1 MATWKRLLTS
11 GDVATGTGAAGIV
24 NDGNDLVTQDHV
36 YEYVTQTITNLGA
49 GSVNTVRFTMDSGS
63 VDTSNDATVEFNIL
77 GGTGITTGTGTP
89 QANYD
94 GAITI
99 DADIAN
105 STNVGVASFS
115 SSQFNVSG
123 QGAVTVSNTVTFESG
138 NQTLATNGGTL
149 RLDAD
154 GALQLGFSVGQAI
167 AFQTDGTTFAV
178 MGYDQVDS
186 TLSLNVGTSEGTH
199 FLLDNL
205 GNGSIAGDWTV
216 GGDLVVS
223 GNTTTLNTE
232 QLTVEDPL
240 IQIGDTSVTTAVYE
254 STLGGEGGIKLSV
267 GTVDATTHY
276 AQFIHDES
284 DSRLTGWKAKPSEA
298 TESTRSYA
306 TSPAQ
311 SQGNVMIMDVADQ
324 ESVPGASDNGAGIGT
339 LVWVPQPGGAEFYIR
354 TA

>member
-11 GDVATGTGAAGIV
+11 GDVATGTGADGIV

-36 YEYVTQTITNLGA
+36 YEYVAQTITNLGA

-63 VDTSNDATVEFNIL
+63 VSASNDATVEYNIF

-89 QANYD
+89 QAGYN
-94 GAITI
+94 GAIKI
-99 DADIAN
+99 DADIA
-105 STNVGVASFS
+105 STTAVGVASFS
-115 SSQFNVSG
+115 SSQFNVTG

-138 NQTLATNGGTL
+138 NQTLATNGGAL
-149 RLDAD
+149 NLDAD
-154 GALQLGFSVGQAI
+154 GVLQLGFKSGEAI

-178 MGYDQVDS
+178 MGYDQSDDI
-186 TLSLNVGTSEGTH
+186 LSLTVGQSEGNH

-240 IQIGDTSVTTAVYE
+240 IQIGDTSVTNAVYE

-267 GTVDATTHY
+267 GTVNATPHY

-284 DSRLTGWKAKPSEA
+284 ESRLTGWKAKPSEA
-298 TESTRSYA
+298 SESTRNYA
-306 TSPAQ
+306 SSPAQ
-311 SQGNVMIMDVADQ
+311 SQGNVMIMDVADLQ
-324 ESVPGASDNGAGIGT
+324 SVPSASDNGAGIGT